1 MNIATRVLL
10 ELQETTLLAARAA
23 RGLFKRPRYIPE
35 SIAQMDAI
43 GVGSL
48 TIIILTGFFTG
59 GVLTLQT
66 YPTLKYYGAQGQT
79 GYLVAL
85 SLIRELGPVL
95 TALMVTGRVGSAIA
109 AELGSMSVSQ
119 QIDAMRALGTDPVRK
134 LVTPRIIALLITLP
148 LLTVI
153 GDVVGIVGGWSVAGG
168 LYGMSSDM
176 FFSSVRD
183 GISTDDIIGGIIKP
197 MVFMAST
204 DIEINPTTLPPSYDG
219 QVSEDAAES
228 TFAEVDDR
236 ERAIPAIE
244 FRDVHLSFDERKV
257 LNGLTFKVMKGET
270 KIILGG
276 SGCGK
281 STTIKLV
288 LGLLKPDSGQILV
301 DGEDITNYTELEM
314 MRVRKKIGMV
324 FQEGAL
330 FDSLSVYDNVA
341 FRLHEQGVPE
351 EEVEPEVRRMLRFVN
366 LEDAID
372 KMPIELSGGMRR
384 RVGIARALV
393 GDPKIVMFDEP
404 TAGLDPPT
412 ARTICE
418 LAMKLRDLE
427 DVSSIFVTHE
437 MNNLEYLSSE
447 YAVVNDA
454 GDVVFEL
461 EGERLCLIN
470 TKVLM
475 LRDGQPI
482 FSGTDEALKKAED
495 PYIQKFL
502 RGH

>member
-1 MNIATRVLL
+1 
-10 ELQETTLLAARAA
+10 
-23 RGLFKRPRYIPE
+23 
-35 SIAQMDAI
+35 
-43 GVGSL
+43 
-48 TIIILTGFFTG
+48 
-59 GVLTLQT
+59 
-66 YPTLKYYGAQGQT
+66 
-79 GYLVAL
+79 
-85 SLIRELGPVL
+85 
-95 TALMVTGRVGSAIA
+95 MVTTESNVH
-109 AELGSMSVSQ
+109 
-119 QIDAMRALGTDPVRK
+119 T
-134 LVTPRIIALLITLP
+134 
-148 LLTVI
+148 
-153 GDVVGIVGGWSVAGG
+153 
-168 LYGMSSDM
+168 SDM
-176 FFSSVRD
+176 PAAP
-183 GISTDDIIGGIIKP
+183 GG
-197 MVFMAST
+197 
-204 DIEINPTTLPPSYDG
+204 E
-219 QVSEDAAES
+219 VSDDAADS
-228 TFAEVDDR
+228 TFAEIDDR
-236 ERAIPAIE
+236 NRAIPAIE
-244 FRDVHLSFDERKV
+244 FRDVRLAFDDRIVLDGLS
-257 LNGLTFKVMKGET
+257 FKVMKGET

-281 STTIKLV
+281 STCIKLV
-288 LGLLKPDSGQILV
+288 LGLLKPDSGQVLV
-301 DGEDITNYTELEM
+301 DGEDITFYDEAQM
-314 MRVRKKIGMV
+314 MSVRKKIGMV

-351 EEVEPEVRRMLRFVN
+351 DEVEPEVRRMLRFVD

-437 MNNLEYLSSE
+437 MNNLHYLSSE
-447 YAVVNDA
+447 YAVVNDE
-454 GDVVFEL
+454 GEVVFEK

-475 LRDGQPI
+475 MRKGNII
-482 FSGTDEALKKAED
+482 FSGTDESLNKAED
-495 PYIQKFL
+495 PYIKKFL